1 MMNEL
6 MSNPYA
12 WLILSFCT
20 IFSVVF
26 AIYTW
31 IVGKRTKEISIDY
44 YSNDI
49 IKQGKQPIPKLSIE
63 FDGQKIEDLTATTFY
78 IWNSGNDVI
87 NNTDIVGE
95 TLKIECKSDKILD
108 TQIIKQ
114 SDNSNQFEI
123 LKVTPTNIEFV
134 FDYIDSGEGITL
146 QILHTGSGSDL
157 NFYCKIKGGKIIRDC
172 PKIKKSKGISA
183 FLKGCIDEL
192 LPMIFFVMGSFG
204 SVIVAKLIGFSNE
217 KNSVIIF
224 IISIVITILI
234 LIIYLKTKKKIRQ
247 ALHREIPTF
256 LKKV

>member
-20 IFSVVF
+20 IFSVVC

-49 IKQGKQPIPKLSIE
+49 IQPGKQPIPKLSIE

-114 SDNSNQFEI
+114 SDHINGKNDSNI
-123 LKVTPTNIEFV
+123 LLRNTIRFIEF
-134 FDYIDSGEGITL
+134 S
-146 QILHTGSGSDL
+146 
-157 NFYCKIKGGKIIRDC
+157 
-172 PKIKKSKGISA
+172 
-183 FLKGCIDEL
+183 FLK
-192 LPMIFFVMGSFG
+192 
-204 SVIVAKLIGFSNE
+204 
-217 KNSVIIF
+217 
-224 IISIVITILI
+224 
-234 LIIYLKTKKKIRQ
+234 
-247 ALHREIPTF
+247 
-256 LKKV
+256 